1 MKTKKTTEDRA
12 KTRVRGIIL
21 AILFIVGVCI
31 VYAVASFESRRTIKV
46 VHIKDGGA
54 GGNCLITDDM
64 IEPYDMNYREFKNS
78 GTLKFSDGTRKQSI
92 VTWANKDK
100 VVGTRYTAYYLR
112 GNTPLYWDSTT
123 KEQTKK
129 NSYLYN
135 MTGELLNIQ
144 LNPDDFGDMIV
155 PGDKIN
161 VRVSYAATP
170 TDLPS
175 TENYSTSGS
184 GDKVTVTEKLF
195 NEVEVLDM
203 LNSSGESIFDIYYD
217 FISLTKDE
225 QAKKLE
231 DDAFIKSVKPAKI
244 LLEATSEEADNFM
257 RIQEKSP
264 TYLITLLPRTS
275 SNAIIDSLSDVEK
288 KVQGK

>member
-21 AILFIVGVCI
+21 SIIFVICVCI
-31 VYAVASFESRRTIKV
+31 VFAVASFDSRRTVQV
-46 VHIKDGGA
+46 VYIKDGGA

-100 VVGTRYTAYYLR
+100 VIGTRYTAYYLR

-144 LNPDDFGDMIV
+144 LNPDDFGNMIV

-170 TDLPS
+170 TDLP
-175 TENYSTSGS
+175 TSGDYTTTGS

-217 FISLTKDE
+217 FISLTKNE

-231 DDAFIKSVKPAKI
+231 DEAFIKSVKPSKI

-288 KVQGK
+288 RVSGK

>member
-21 AILFIVGVCI
+21 SIIFVICVCI
-31 VYAVASFESRRTIKV
+31 VFAVASFDSRRTVQV
-46 VHIKDGGA
+46 VYIKDGGA

-100 VVGTRYTAYYLR
+100 VIGTRYTAYYLR

-144 LNPDDFGDMIV
+144 LNPDDFGNMIV

-170 TDLPS
+170 TDLP
-175 TENYSTSGS
+175 TSGDYTTTGS

-217 FISLTKDE
+217 FISLTKNE

-231 DDAFIKSVKPAKI
+231 DEAFIKSVKPSKI

-288 KVQGK
+288 KVSGK

>member
-12 KTRVRGIIL
+12 KTRVRGIVL

>member
-21 AILFIVGVCI
+21 AISFIVGVCI

>member
-21 AILFIVGVCI
+21 AILFIVGVCV